1 MSSWRNQFINQRVN
15 SRSHYLHL
23 WFRADILLQQLEIF
37 RFGRVGQQHQ
47 LSSKWSI
54 YNSYNINL
62 MDYCH
67 WHHHQHLCFIGPDIS
82 AVANGWLCF
91 RRLIISPSRLTYYAN
106 ADERLCHYHWLLHCY
121 WLDHRHR
128 HLHHVGC
135 VCRHQLFSSSSWL
148 VDFVIAFD
156 TCLHLHRRLAFVTT
170 DWYPRLHGWLI
181 MSPLMG
187 IFIFFTSCL
196 VCHRLIISLPW
207 LHNFITRRL
216 HIHCWL
222 TWRLLTG
229 FFASTAMQLY
239 HFWFVSLSSL
249 LPIFLPPLVGNIIF
263 ILVVLSLC
271 QLRQLPSMDNCDYD
285 RRTSYMLRGLLA
297 QT

>member
-1 MSSWRNQFINQRVN
+1 MSSWRNQLISQWVN

-23 WFRADILLQQLEIF
+23 CFGTDILLQQLQIF
-37 RFGRVGQQHQ
+37 RFRRVGQQHQ

-67 WHHHQHLCFIGPDIS
+67 WHHHQHLCFIDPDIS

-135 VCRHQLFSSSSWL
+135 VCRRRLFSSSSWL
-148 VDFVIAFD
+148 VDFAITVDARLRLHRRFAFVITDCSFVVVGR
-156 TCLHLHRRLAFVTT
+156 LHLH
-170 DWYPRLHGWLI
+170 
-181 MSPLMG
+181 
-187 IFIFFTSCL
+187 C
-196 VCHRLIISLPW
+196 
-207 LHNFITRRL
+207 
-216 HIHCWL
+216 
-222 TWRLLTG
+222 
-229 FFASTAMQLY
+229 
-239 HFWFVSLSSL
+239 
-249 LPIFLPPLVGNIIF
+249 
-263 ILVVLSLC
+263 
-271 QLRQLPSMDNCDYD
+271 
-285 RRTSYMLRGLLA
+285 
-297 QT
+297 